1 MLPEIVIFVLY
12 ISPIEAK
19 TRKKTTIANIQYI
32 NPGVFY
38 LLEAKDQNVAY

>member
-1 MLPEIVIFVLY
+1 MSAIQ
-12 ISPIEAK
+12 AK

-38 LLEAKDQNVAY
+38 LLEAKDKK